1 MESNARDKIL
11 QTARQL
17 IEAYGYNNLK
27 INDITEKAGV
37 AIGTFY
43 WHFKQGKSSIVK
55 ELAREGARN
64 LNLFLKKIKIEPDNP
79 IKGFKPFF
87 LKYIEFHRKSRSQLI
102 ALETESMINPEI
114 AAEFEE
120 ILKTEML
127 GTVEFIENILK
138 KSNIALK
145 DLSEKLKISTILFD
159 DLVHRHVIF
168 DDRYGS
174 DDFFADLLV
183 SFFDTILTK

>member
-1 MESNARDKIL
+1 MEINVRDKIL

-17 IEAYGYNNLK
+17 IEEYGYNNLK

-37 AIGTFY
+37 AVGTFY
-43 WHFKQGKSSIVK
+43 WHFKEGKISIVK
-55 ELAREGARN
+55 ELAREGTRG
-64 LNLFLKKIKIEPDNP
+64 LNKFLKNIKIDSDKP
-79 IKGFKPFF
+79 IIGFKPFF
-87 LKYIEFHRKSRSQLI
+87 LKYIEFHRKTRAQLI
-102 ALETESMINPEI
+102 AFETESMMNPDLAI
-114 AAEFEE
+114 EFEE

-138 KSNIALK
+138 KSNITLK

-159 DLVHRHVIF
+159 DLVHKHVIF
-168 DDRYGS
+168 NDRYGS
-174 DDFFADLLV
+174 DDYFTDLLV